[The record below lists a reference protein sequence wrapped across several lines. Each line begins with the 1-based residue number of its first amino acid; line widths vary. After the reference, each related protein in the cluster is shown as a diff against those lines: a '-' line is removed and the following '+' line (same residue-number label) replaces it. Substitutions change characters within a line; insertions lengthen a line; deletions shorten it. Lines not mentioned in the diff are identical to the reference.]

1 MHLSP
6 SATVVAIGLLFTCAH
21 SSAEDRSAASS
32 QRYRIHV
39 PEEVKFGTVEPQAAG
54 EPVAQQ
60 AHEVAGSLAFM
71 AETTSGLTIQF
82 DSQSASPPP
91 LKLTVG
97 GSQQGDWWA
106 NEAHDVTGTTHEA
119 TAEGTSV
126 QASTLGAG
134 WTTLTIDVVGPSAT
148 SDETLT
154 TVVVT
159 IVAH

>member
-1 MHLSP
+1 
-6 SATVVAIGLLFTCAH
+6 
-21 SSAEDRSAASS
+21 
-32 QRYRIHV
+32 
-39 PEEVKFGTVEPQAAG
+39 
-54 EPVAQQ
+54 
-60 AHEVAGSLAFM
+60 M

-82 DSQSASPPP
+82 DSQSESPLP

-97 GSQQGDWWA
+97 GNQQGAWWA
-106 NEAHDVTGTTHEA
+106 NEAHDLTGTTYEP

-134 WTTLTIDVVGPSAT
+134 WTTLAIDVVGPSAA

-154 TVVVT
+154 TIVVT

>member
-1 MHLSP
+1 MPLAK
-6 SATVVAIGLLFTCAH
+6 SAALVAIGLLFTSAYCA
-21 SSAEDRSAASS
+21 AEDRSASSS

-39 PEEVKFGTVEPQAAG
+39 PSEVKFGTVEPAAVS
-54 EPVAQQ
+54 EPVAQP
-60 AHEVAGSLAFM
+60 AKEDSEPLVFM

-97 GSQQGDWWA
+97 DSQQGDWWA
-106 NEAHDVTGTTHEA
+106 NEADDTGTIHEP

-134 WTTLTIDVVGPSAT
+134 WTTLTIDVVSPSAVA
-148 SDETLT
+148 DPMLT
-154 TVVVT
+154 TIVVT